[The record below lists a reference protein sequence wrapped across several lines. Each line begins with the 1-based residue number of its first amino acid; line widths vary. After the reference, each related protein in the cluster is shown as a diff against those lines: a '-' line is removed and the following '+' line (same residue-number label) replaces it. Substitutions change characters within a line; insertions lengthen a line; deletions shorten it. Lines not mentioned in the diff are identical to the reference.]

1 MPKLLAPDPQK
12 IGRPPGPIFPDA
24 VPETLLRGTPDALK
38 QDLIGLLGPAQV
50 KTRLIDLVRY
60 ASDASPYRLTPRV
73 VVLPRT
79 PEEVAKVLAYCRL
92 NGRHATFRA
101 AGTSLNGQSQ
111 SDDIL
116 IDVRRHWSGGKV
128 EADGQRLRVR
138 PGMILWHANAM
149 LARYGRKLGPDP
161 ASGSAC
167 TLGGVI
173 ANNSGGMRC
182 TIPHDAYH
190 TVSALTAVLPSGTVI
205 DSGAPGAEAA
215 FAAAEPELARGLM
228 TLREEILADKQLTE
242 RIKRKYSIRNTHG
255 LRLQALL
262 DGETP
267 LEIFRRLMVGS
278 EGVLGFIAEAVLET
292 VPVPKETSVAWIP
305 LPSIDMAVELTP
317 ALVDLGAAAV
327 ELMVAPALTAAG
339 EAFPGTPAYWRSLD
353 PKAAALLVEFGADS
367 PAVLE
372 ALQAKV
378 AELVSPLPL
387 LSPLS
392 FTSVSEAVELAW
404 HVREGLLGLVGKQR
418 PAGAMLIT
426 EDVCFPR
433 DRLAQGAH
441 DLQALLAKH
450 GFIPGVAGHA
460 AHGNLHFTL
469 VARLDEEDGRAR
481 YSAFMADLVDL
492 VVNTHDGSLKAEH
505 GTGINMA
512 PFVRAEWGDR
522 ATEIMWEI
530 KALCDP
536 LGVLAPNVI
545 LTRDDQVHLK
555 ALKSVPTIETVAD
568 ASHCIE
574 CGFCEPVCPSRN
586 VTTTP
591 RQRIALRREMARQ
604 PSGSRVL
611 KVLREDYEYDAIET
625 CAGDGTCSIPCPIG
639 INTGALM
646 REFRKAEHG
655 PRGEAV
661 ALGIAKRWGAVE
673 AVARVGLGAA
683 ELASKVVGVGTLTAL
698 TGVARRVVSPDLM
711 PSVPGPMPKPAK
723 ARLPKTDRAGAA
735 AVYFPACINRMFG
748 RGPDQPRG
756 PSLPQTLVV
765 LSARA
770 GKPLW
775 IPPDVAGHCCST
787 PFSSKGY
794 HDAHQHMAD
803 GIADAMWRWSDGG
816 RLPIVVDAAS
826 CTLGIAEDVSRYL
839 DPVRKAR
846 HDQLRIEDSVAW
858 FRGLLD
864 ALEIQTKVDRIAV
877 HPTCSMTHLGL
888 GPALHEIAE
897 AMGREVHTPIGT
909 TCCGTAGDRGLLH
922 PELVRS
928 ATREEVAG
936 LNDWPADAYISANRT
951 CEMGLR
957 HASGRPFESFV
968 FLLEAL
974 TRPAG
979 AASAPQ
985 A

>member
-12 IGRPPGPIFPDA
+12 IGRPPGPAFPDA
-24 VPETLLRGTPDALK
+24 VPETLLHGTPEALK
-38 QDLIGLLGPAQV
+38 RDLIGLLGPAQV

-60 ASDASPYRLTPRV
+60 ASDASPYRLTPQV

-101 AGTSLNGQSQ
+101 AGTSLNGQAQ

-116 IDVRRHWSGGKV
+116 IDVRRHWTGGKV

-138 PGMILWHANAM
+138 PGLILAHANAM
-149 LARYGRKLGPDP
+149 LQRYGRKLGPDP
-161 ASGSAC
+161 ASGHAC

-182 TIPHDAYH
+182 TIPQDAYH
-190 TVSALTAVLPSGTVI
+190 TVSALTVVLPSGTVV
-205 DSGAPGAEAA
+205 DTAAPGAEAA

-228 TLREEILADKQLTE
+228 AIREEILTDEALTA
-242 RIKRKYSIRNTHG
+242 RIRHKYSIRNTHG
-255 LRLQALL
+255 LRLLAFL

-267 LEIFRRLMVGS
+267 LQIFRRLLVGS
-278 EGVLGFIAEAVLET
+278 EGILGFIAEAVIET
-292 VPVPKETSVAWIP
+292 VPLPAVTSVAWIP
-305 LPSIDMAVELTP
+305 LPSIDAAVELTP
-317 ALVDLGAAAV
+317 ALVGLGAAAV

-339 EAFPGTPAYWRSLD
+339 EAFSGTPAYWRSLD

-367 PAVLE
+367 PAAIEV
-372 ALQAKV
+372 LQAKV
-378 AELVSPLPL
+378 AELVAPLPL

-392 FTSVSEAVELAW
+392 FTSVTEAVELAW

-433 DRLAQGAH
+433 ERLAQGAH

-469 VARLDEEDGRAR
+469 VARLDEAESRAR
-481 YSAFMADLVDL
+481 YSAFMAELVDL

-536 LGVLAPNVI
+536 FRVLAPNVI

-555 ALKSVPTIETVAD
+555 ALKSVPTIENVTD
-568 ASHCIE
+568 SSHCIE
-574 CGFCEPVCPSRN
+574 CGFCEPMCPSRN

-591 RQRIALRREMARQ
+591 RQRIVLRREMARQ
-604 PSGSRVL
+604 PEESP
-611 KVLREDYEYDAIET
+611 VLRQLRAEFEYDGIET
-625 CAGDGTCSIPCPIG
+625 CAGDGTCAIPCPIG

-655 PRGEAV
+655 PQAEAV
-661 ALGIAKRWGAVE
+661 ALSIAKRWGDVE
-673 AVARVGLGAA
+673 ALARLGLGGA
-683 ELASKVVGVGTLTAL
+683 EIVSRTVGVGALRGLTE
-698 TGVARRVVSPDLM
+698 VARAVISADLV
-711 PSVPGPMPKPAK
+711 PTVPGPMPRPARK
-723 ARLPKTDRAGAA
+723 RLPATRLEDAA

-748 RGPDQPRG
+748 RDPDAPRG
-756 PSLPQTLVV
+756 PSLPEALVA

-770 GKPLW
+770 GRPVW
-775 IPPDVAGHCCST
+775 IPDDVAGLCCST
-787 PFSSKGY
+787 PFSSKGFKA
-794 HDAHQHMAD
+794 AHQYMAEA
-803 GIADAMWRWSDGG
+803 IADAFWRWSDEG
-816 RLPIVVDAAS
+816 RRPLVIDAAS
-826 CTLGIAEDVSRYL
+826 CTLGIAEDVARYL
-839 DPVRKAR
+839 DPARKALHEKLTILDSIQWCR
-846 HDQLRIEDSVAW
+846 QLLPNLPRPRKI
-858 FRGLLD
+858 G
-864 ALEIQTKVDRIAV
+864 RIAV

-888 GPALHEIAE
+888 NRELNEIAE
-897 AMGREVHTPIGT
+897 HLATEVHTPIGT

-928 ATREEVAG
+928 ATRDEKAG
-936 LNDWPADAYISANRT
+936 LDAWPADAYVSANRT

-957 HASGRPFESFV
+957 HATGRPYESFV
-968 FLLEAL
+968 FLLEELSRPEAGSP
-974 TRPAG
+974 TR
-979 AASAPQ
+979 
-985 A
+985 